1 MDDNGNIIYYL
12 VLGAIY
18 LLSRVFGKK
27 KKPVAKPVQR
37 PVRRPVQEDRD
48 TEPEPIEAPTAQKE
62 EAPLSFEEILRE
74 LSGVP
79 QPKPVA
85 DPRPVEAP
93 TNDYPEFKPAPYLEN
108 RPQPSYALDD
118 MDAIAGEMKEPKPFG
133 SERLAEPN
141 TMDIKRKVLT
151 FQRGDN
157 YTIKEQ
163 ESTDYLDV
171 LNEQDGPAKAFVWS
185 QIFNRK
191 YD

>member
-27 KKPVAKPVQR
+27 KKPAAKPAQR
-37 PVRRPVQEDRD
+37 PVRRVVEEDRAS
-48 TEPEPIEAPTAQKE
+48 ESAPIEAPTAKKE

-85 DPRPVEAP
+85 DPRPIEEP
-93 TNDYPEFKPAPYLEN
+93 TNDYPEFDPAPSLEN
-108 RPQPSYALDD
+108 RPQPSYALDE
-118 MDAIAGEMKEPKPFG
+118 MDSIAGEMKYPKSFG

-141 TMDIKRKVLT
+141 TMDIKRKVLS
-151 FQRGDN
+151 FKRDDKYKIQE
-157 YTIKEQ
+157 KE
-163 ESTDYLDV
+163 SVDYLNII
-171 LNEQDGPAKAFVWS
+171 NEQNGAAKAFVWS
-185 QIFNRK
+185 EIFNRK